1 MSTAFGNFGIADM
14 ETALT
19 IAGSD
24 SGGGAGI
31 QADLKTF
38 EAYGVFG
45 TTVITALTA
54 QNTLGVQNVWPSAL
68 DAVRGQMKAVLEDFD
83 IRAAKTGMLFSA
95 EIIREVAS
103 AWKGQKIPLVVDP
116 VMVATS
122 GDSLLKADAIDAFK
136 KDLFP
141 LARLITPNIPETEA
155 LTGMRITTEME
166 MENAAKLLSQQ
177 FPEQYILVKGGHL
190 PTRANERERSVVDLL
205 IYKGRMDFFTA
216 PYIDTPN
223 THGTGCTLSAAIV
236 ANLVK
241 GNDMHQAIAAA
252 KRYVTDAL
260 RYSWANLGKGNG
272 SLRHNFQKLKPSA

>member
-1 MSTAFGNFGIADM
+1 VLLSVFLKLSFM

-45 TTVITALTA
+45 TTVITAITA
-54 QNTLGVQNVWPSAL
+54 QNTLGVHDIWPSPRE
-68 DAVRGQMKAVLEDFD
+68 AVRGQMNAVLGDFD

-95 EIIREVAS
+95 EIIREVA
-103 AWKGQKIPLVVDP
+103 AVWKGQKIPLVVDP

-122 GDSLLKADAIDAFK
+122 GDSLFQPDAISAFRNE
-136 KDLFP
+136 LFP
-141 LARLITPNIPETEA
+141 LARVITPNIPEAEA
-155 LTGMRITTEME
+155 LTGLRITTEAE
-166 MENAAKLLSQQ
+166 MEAAAKNLSAQ

-190 PTRANERERSVVDLL
+190 SARSNERERSVVDILA
-205 IYKGRMDFFTA
+205 YKGRIDFFTA

-241 GNDMHQAIAAA
+241 GNDVHQAIAAA
-252 KRYVTDAL
+252 KRYVTDAI

>member
-1 MSTAFGNFGIADM
+1 M
-14 ETALT
+14 ETALS

-54 QNTLGVQNVWPSAL
+54 QNTVGVQQVWPSSVE
-68 DAVRGQMKAVLEDFD
+68 AVRGQLKAVLEDFD
-83 IRAAKTGMLFSA
+83 IRAAKTGMLYSA
-95 EIIREVAS
+95 EIIHEVA
-103 AWKGQKIPLVVDP
+103 ATWRGRKTPLVVDP

-122 GDSLLKADAIDAFK
+122 GDLLLQPDAVAAMRGA
-136 KDLFP
+136 LFP
-141 LARLITPNIPETEA
+141 LARIITPNIPEAEA
-155 LTGMRITTEME
+155 LTGLSITTEVE
-166 MENAAKLLSQQ
+166 MERAAKQLSEE
-177 FPEQYILVKGGHL
+177 FPEQYILLKGGHL
-190 PTRANERERSVVDLL
+190 GARGNERDSSVTDLL
-205 IYKGRMDFFTA
+205 AYKGRIDFFSG

-241 GNDMHQAIAAA
+241 GSDVHQAVSAA
-252 KRYVTDAL
+252 RRFVTDAI
-260 RYSWANLGKGNG
+260 RYSWANLGKGKG